1 MIGRV
6 LTTIEKQKP
15 KHEIL
20 MERKTLELQSLSAIQ
35 SCNTQLDLIF
45 NPGNSTT
52 KLGKIVFVRRRK
64 LIMDFVCQLIDWF
77 LSENLLQFQRTKIER
92 KLQFCCCTYH
102 FCVDLLAFG
111 LSSEPQQDIHHLVL
125 QLACQISKTQVQH

>member
-6 LTTIEKQKP
+6 LTIIEKQKP

-20 MERKTLELQSLSAIQ
+20 MERKTLELQSLSAIY

-64 LIMDFVCQLIDWF
+64 LMMDFVCQLIDWF

-92 KLQFCCCTYH
+92 KLSFVVVHT
-102 FCVDLLAFG
+102 FSV
-111 LSSEPQQDIHHLVL
+111 
-125 QLACQISKTQVQH
+125 